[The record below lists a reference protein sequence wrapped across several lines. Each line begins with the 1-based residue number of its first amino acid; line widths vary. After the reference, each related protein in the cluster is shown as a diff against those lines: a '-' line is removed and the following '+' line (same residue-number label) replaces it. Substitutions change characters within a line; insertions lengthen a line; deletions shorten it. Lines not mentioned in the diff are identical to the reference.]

1 MFTMRLDAIR
11 IRVMMM
17 SAGLLTVLI
26 FLIAS
31 GRIGG
36 RPHGMIAIEWGA
48 YPEAFAGLDVEVDG
62 QVVGK
67 LTYLGAR
74 AASGFEV
81 AEGPHEVR
89 VVGPK
94 WRSVPRKVEVRRDH
108 TSRFM
113 LDVQESVG
121 ADGQTLPAL
130 VLQ

>member
-36 RPHGMIAIEWGA
+36 KPHGMIAIEWGA

-67 LTYLGAR
+67 LAYLSAR
-74 AASGFEV
+74 AASGLV
-81 AEGPHEVR
+81 MAPRPGPISMKVWSVR
-89 VVGPK
+89 GSIAATTFAVSLASSGWP
-94 WRSVPRKVEVRRDH
+94 P
-108 TSRFM
+108 SR
-113 LDVQESVG
+113 
-121 ADGQTLPAL
+121 
-130 VLQ
+130 